1 MVVNLR
7 KVVLI
12 SLILVF
18 VFVIVAILSISLG
31 TADIGLMKILRGIFG
46 WVSDPVRGWTD
57 TDRVIVFQVR
67 LPRIIL
73 AGIVGA
79 ALSVA
84 GVVFQSLFRNP
95 LADPYILGISS
106 GSAVGAILAIISGA
120 GLSFLS
126 IPAASFCGALLTIML
141 VLGIAGTG
149 FRLQTN
155 TLLLAGVIVG
165 SFFSA
170 IIMFLVS
177 ITQDERLHS
186 IIFWLMGDLS
196 LSKYN
201 EIIIVTPFVIVGC
214 LIIYLHAHPLN
225 LIVTGEE
232 TALQLGV
239 EVERVKRLLLIT
251 ASLITGVVVSVS
263 GVIGFVGLIVPHMMR
278 MVFGSD
284 HRLLLPVSG
293 LFGLSF
299 LVLAD
304 TIARTIIAPVELPVG
319 VITAIFGAP
328 FFIYLLRRKGAI

>member
-12 SLILVF
+12 SLTFVF

-31 TADIGLMKILRGIFG
+31 TADIGLIKILRGIFG
-46 WVSDPVRGWTD
+46 WVSDPVHGWTD

-79 ALSVA
+79 TLSVS
-84 GVVFQSLFRNP
+84 GVVFQAIFRNP

-141 VLGIAGTG
+141 VLGIARTG

-196 LSKYN
+196 LSKYS

-214 LIIYLHAHPLN
+214 LIIYLHAHHLN

-299 LVLAD
+299 LVVAD
-304 TIARTIIAPVELPVG
+304 TIARIVIAPVELPVG

-328 FFIYLLRRKGAI
+328 FFIYLLRRKGV

>member
-141 VLGIAGTG
+141 VLGIARTG
-149 FRLQTN
+149 YRFQTN

-328 FFIYLLRRKGAI
+328 FFIYLLRRKGV

>member
-73 AGIVGA
+73 ACIVGA

-141 VLGIAGTG
+141 VLGIARTG
-149 FRLQTN
+149 YRFQTN

-328 FFIYLLRRKGAI
+328 FFIYLLRRKGV

>member
-141 VLGIAGTG
+141 VLGIARTG
-149 FRLQTN
+149 YRFQTN

-293 LFGLSF
+293 LFCLSF

>member
-18 VFVIVAILSISLG
+18 VFVMVAILSISLG
-31 TADIGLMKILRGIFG
+31 TADIGLIKILRGIFG

-57 TDRVIVFQVR
+57 TDRVIIFQVR

-79 ALSVA
+79 TLSVS
-84 GVVFQSLFRNP
+84 GVVFQAIFRNP

-149 FRLQTN
+149 YRFQTN

-201 EIIIVTPFVIVGC
+201 EIIIVTPFVIIGC

-299 LVLAD
+299 LVVAD
-304 TIARTIIAPVELPVG
+304 TIARIIIAPVELPVG

-328 FFIYLLRRKGAI
+328 FFIYLLRRKGG

>member
-31 TADIGLMKILRGIFG
+31 TADIGLMKIFRGIFG

-141 VLGIAGTG
+141 VLGIARTG
-149 FRLQTN
+149 YRFQTN

-284 HRLLLPVSG
+284 HRLLLPASG

-299 LVLAD
+299 MVVAD
-304 TIARTIIAPVELPVG
+304 TIARIVIAPVELPVG

>member
-18 VFVIVAILSISLG
+18 VFVVVAILSISLG
-31 TADIGLMKILRGIFG
+31 TADIGLIKILRGIFG
-46 WVSDPVRGWTD
+46 WASDPIRGWTD

-141 VLGIAGTG
+141 VLGIARTG
-149 FRLQTN
+149 YRFQTN

-328 FFIYLLRRKGAI
+328 FFIYLLRRKGV

>member
-1 MVVNLR
+1 MVVTLR
-7 KVVLI
+7 KVVLV
-12 SLILVF
+12 SLTLVF
-18 VFVIVAILSISLG
+18 VFVMVAILSISLG

-46 WVSDPVRGWTD
+46 EGAVSISGWTD
-57 TDRVIVFQVR
+57 TDRVIIFQVR

-79 ALSVA
+79 TLSVA
-84 GVVFQSLFRNP
+84 GVVFQALFRNP

-106 GSAVGAILAIISGA
+106 GSAVGAILAIISGT

-126 IPAASFCGALLTIML
+126 IPVASFCGALLTILL
-141 VLGIAGTG
+141 VLGIARTG
-149 FRLQTN
+149 YRLQTN
-155 TLLLAGVIVG
+155 TLLLSGIIVG

-214 LIIYLHAHPLN
+214 LVIYFNAHPLN
-225 LIVTGEE
+225 LIVTGED

-239 EVERVKRLLLIT
+239 EVDKVRRLLLIT

-263 GVIGFVGLIVPHMMR
+263 GVIGFVGLVVPHMMR

-284 HRLLLPVSG
+284 HRLLLPASG

-299 LVLAD
+299 LVIAD
-304 TIARTIIAPVELPVG
+304 TMARTIIAPVELPVG

-328 FFIYLLRRKGAI
+328 FFIYLMRRRGAI

>member
-12 SLILVF
+12 SLVF
-18 VFVIVAILSISLG
+18 VFIFVIVAILSISLG
-31 TADIGLMKILRGIFG
+31 TADVGLIKILRGIFG
-46 WVSDPVRGWTD
+46 WVSDPVHGWTD

-79 ALSVA
+79 TLSVA
-84 GVVFQSLFRNP
+84 GVVFQAIFRNP

-126 IPAASFCGALLTIML
+126 IPAASFCGALLTIFL
-141 VLGIAGTG
+141 VLSIARSG

-299 LVLAD
+299 LVVAD
-304 TIARTIIAPVELPVG
+304 TIARIVIAPVELPVG

>member
-141 VLGIAGTG
+141 VLGIARTG
-149 FRLQTN
+149 YRFQTN

-284 HRLLLPVSG
+284 HRLLLPASG

>member
-1 MVVNLR
+1 MTVTLR
-7 KVVLI
+7 KVILI
-12 SLILVF
+12 SLIF
-18 VFVIVAILSISLG
+18 VFIFFIVAVLSISLG
-31 TADIGLMKILRGIFG
+31 TADIGLIKILRGIFG
-46 WVSDPVRGWTD
+46 GVSDPIRGWTD
-57 TDRVIVFQVR
+57 TDRVIIFQIR
-67 LPRIIL
+67 LPRVIL

-79 ALSVA
+79 TLSVA
-84 GVVFQSLFRNP
+84 GVVFQALFRNP

-120 GLSFLS
+120 GLTFLS
-126 IPAASFCGALLTIML
+126 IPAASFCGALLTIVL
-141 VLGIAGTG
+141 VLSIARTG

-201 EIIIVTPFVIVGC
+201 EIIIVTPFVIIGC

-225 LIVTGEE
+225 LIVTGED

-293 LFGLSF
+293 LFGFSF
-299 LVLAD
+299 LVVAD
-304 TIARTIIAPVELPVG
+304 TIARIITAPVELPVG

>member
-18 VFVIVAILSISLG
+18 VFVVVAILSISLG
-31 TADIGLMKILRGIFG
+31 TADIGLIKILRGIFG

-141 VLGIAGTG
+141 VLGIARTG
-149 FRLQTN
+149 YRFQTN

-328 FFIYLLRRKGAI
+328 FFIYLLRRKGV

>member
-1 MVVNLR
+1 MTVTLR
-7 KVVLI
+7 KVILI
-12 SLILVF
+12 SLIF
-18 VFVIVAILSISLG
+18 VFIFFIVAVLSISLG
-31 TADIGLMKILRGIFG
+31 TADIGLIKILRGIFG
-46 WVSDPVRGWTD
+46 GVSDPIRGWTD
-57 TDRVIVFQVR
+57 TDRVIIFQIR
-67 LPRIIL
+67 LPRVIL

-79 ALSVA
+79 TLSVA
-84 GVVFQSLFRNP
+84 GVVFQALFRNP

-120 GLSFLS
+120 GLTFLS
-126 IPAASFCGALLTIML
+126 IPAASFCGALLTIVL
-141 VLGIAGTG
+141 VLSIARTG

-201 EIIIVTPFVIVGC
+201 EIIIVTPFVIIGC

-225 LIVTGEE
+225 LIVTGED

-293 LFGLSF
+293 LFGFSF
-299 LVLAD
+299 LVVAD
-304 TIARTIIAPVELPVG
+304 TIARIITAPVELPVG

-328 FFIYLLRRKGAI
+328 FFIYLLRRKGA

>member
-1 MVVNLR
+1 MTVTLR
-7 KVVLI
+7 KVILI
-12 SLILVF
+12 SLIF
-18 VFVIVAILSISLG
+18 VFIFFIVAVLSISLG
-31 TADIGLMKILRGIFG
+31 TADIGLIKILRGIFG
-46 WVSDPVRGWTD
+46 GVSDPIRGWTD
-57 TDRVIVFQVR
+57 TDRVIIFQIR

-79 ALSVA
+79 TLSVA
-84 GVVFQSLFRNP
+84 GVGFQALFRNP
-95 LADPYILGISS
+95 MADPYILGISS
-106 GSAVGAILAIISGA
+106 DSAVGAILAIISGA
-120 GLSFLS
+120 GLTFLS
-126 IPAASFCGALLTIML
+126 IPAASFCGALLTIVL
-141 VLGIAGTG
+141 VLSIARTG

-201 EIIIVTPFVIVGC
+201 EIIIVTPFVIIGC

-225 LIVTGEE
+225 LIVTGED

-293 LFGLSF
+293 LFGFSF
-299 LVLAD
+299 LVVAD
-304 TIARTIIAPVELPVG
+304 TIARIITAPVELPVG

-328 FFIYLLRRKGAI
+328 FFIYLLRRKGA

>member
-1 MVVNLR
+1 MVVTLR
-7 KVVLI
+7 KVVLV
-12 SLILVF
+12 SLALVF
-18 VFVIVAILSISLG
+18 VFIIVAILSISLG

-46 WVSDPVRGWTD
+46 EGTVPIRGWTD
-57 TDRVIVFQVR
+57 TDRVIIFQVR

-79 ALSVA
+79 TLSVA
-84 GVVFQSLFRNP
+84 GVVFQALFRNP

-120 GLSFLS
+120 GLGFLS
-126 IPAASFCGALLTIML
+126 IPVASFCGALLTILL
-141 VLGIAGTG
+141 VLGIARTG
-149 FRLQTN
+149 YRLQTN

-177 ITQDERLHS
+177 ITHDERLHS

-201 EIIIVTPFVIVGC
+201 EIIIVTPFVIIGC
-214 LIIYLHAHPLN
+214 LIIYLNAHPLN

-239 EVERVKRLLLIT
+239 EVERVRRLLLIT

-263 GVIGFVGLIVPHMMR
+263 GVIGFVGLVVPHMMR

-284 HRLLLPVSG
+284 HRLLLPASA

-299 LVLAD
+299 LVIAD
-304 TIARTIIAPVELPVG
+304 TMARTIIAPVELPVG

-328 FFIYLLRRKGAI
+328 FFIYLLRRKGV

>member
-141 VLGIAGTG
+141 VLGIARTG
-149 FRLQTN
+149 YRFQTN

-284 HRLLLPVSG
+284 HRLLLPASG

-299 LVLAD
+299 MVVAD
-304 TIARTIIAPVELPVG
+304 TIARIVIAPVELPVG